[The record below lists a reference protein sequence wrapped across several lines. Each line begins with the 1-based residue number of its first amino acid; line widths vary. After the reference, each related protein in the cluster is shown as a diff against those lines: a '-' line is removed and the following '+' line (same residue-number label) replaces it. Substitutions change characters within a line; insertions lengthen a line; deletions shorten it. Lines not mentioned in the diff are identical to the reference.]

1 MAQSRGDA
9 ACRCDL
15 NNLLV
20 ASLDAAIALEQV
32 YSLPAAIAQDLHFDV
47 PYVAQVFLNEDRAVT
62 EGHGC

>member
-1 MAQSRGDA
+1 M
-9 ACRCDL
+9 
-15 NNLLV
+15 